1 MREMKGVPLEE
12 RMQLLEN
19 DALATVACTMQTKDR
34 KALPFLG
41 HHLKAA
47 QIVLDRRIAPIV
59 RQEVTQ
65 EVKMTIQLIKR
76 KYPTTK
82 PTAPRTAKAPRKS
95 AKKKAGRKR

>member
-82 PTAPRTAKAPRKS
+82 PGTTRKVTP
-95 AKKKAGRKR
+95 KKKPARKKVGRKR